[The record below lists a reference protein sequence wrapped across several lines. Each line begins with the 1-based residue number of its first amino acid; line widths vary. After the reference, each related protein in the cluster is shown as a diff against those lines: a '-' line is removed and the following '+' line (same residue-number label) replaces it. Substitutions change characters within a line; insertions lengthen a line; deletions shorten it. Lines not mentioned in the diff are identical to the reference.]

1 MSFSDFIKNEN
12 KSIIWG
18 LLQEGGVF
26 NNIPNGMFDNVKRLF
41 ESSILSMKPEFDL
54 FFDKNDEGDED
65 YDQKASEMIINSN
78 KTVIK
83 KMIEELQK
91 IKNSNL
97 PIQQKQ
103 QQVVQQQQSPQGLMV
118 PPRFDMNPTR
128 DTNKIGNTGKK
139 SKIEEIYRAD
149 DLQKNRM
156 SELEIRM
163 KEKQQEM
170 DIMLNNKKPDSIDF
184 SDSKLND
191 NKLAGDEMERL
202 LAEAL
207 SSRNRELEVLSMNND
222 VTTSKYA
229 EEWISGSTDPVTKAV
244 NDSISIKRSNDI
256 KRPVQKNNESNSSN
270 QKKNVSFN
278 ENQNEQIVYEK
289 EIKEH
294 EIKEQE
300 PNFETNKGETG
311 NLSFLSKLK
320 VKNTLNDTSRD
331 TYHETLSDFN
341 NITTPLD
348 DYNTELN
355 HDEDGDGHTGMYL
368 YVNEKTRGAT
378 DAGDYYKIN
387 QKIEKLQTDIENIK
401 KTQDKILELLESQ
414 SQSK

>member
-1 MSFSDFIKNEN
+1 MSFNDFIKNEN
-12 KSIIWG
+12 KSIIWS

-41 ESSILSMKPEFDL
+41 ESSILSMKPEFDV

-91 IKNSNL
+91 IKNLNVQ
-97 PIQQKQ
+97 IQQKQ
-103 QQVVQQQQSPQGLMV
+103 QRVVQRQQQPLQGAMV

-128 DTNKIGNTGKK
+128 DTNKMGNMGNMGNMSNMGNTGKK

-149 DLQKNRM
+149 DLQKSRM

-184 SDSKLND
+184 SYSKLND

-207 SSRNRELEVLSMNND
+207 SSRNRELEVLSMNNEA
-222 VTTSKYA
+222 TTSKYA

-244 NDSISIKRSNDI
+244 NASISIKRSNDI
-256 KRPVQKNNESNSSN
+256 KRPVQKNNESNSAGLVDREAGALLLKN
-270 QKKNVSFN
+270 NERDEARKK
-278 ENQNEQIVYEK
+278 ELRKQ
-289 EIKEH
+289 
-294 EIKEQE
+294 
-300 PNFETNKGETG
+300 
-311 NLSFLSKLK
+311 LLA
-320 VKNTLNDTSRD
+320 SR
-331 TYHETLSDFN
+331 S
-341 NITTPLD
+341 
-348 DYNTELN
+348 
-355 HDEDGDGHTGMYL
+355 
-368 YVNEKTRGAT
+368 
-378 DAGDYYKIN
+378 
-387 QKIEKLQTDIENIK
+387 
-401 KTQDKILELLESQ
+401 
-414 SQSK
+414 